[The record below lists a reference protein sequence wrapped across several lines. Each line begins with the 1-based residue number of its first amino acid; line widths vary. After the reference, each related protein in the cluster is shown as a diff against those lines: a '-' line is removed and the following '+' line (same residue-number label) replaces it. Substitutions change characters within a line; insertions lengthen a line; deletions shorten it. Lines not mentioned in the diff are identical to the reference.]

1 MDENTVESPKSN
13 TCYIGA
19 DLGTMFIVISRSD
32 RDDIRMMRNMF
43 LELDS
48 EEVEISELSD
58 MNYVKNTDGKLYI
71 LGDDAFKYANIFGK
85 EASRPM
91 QNGLISSKEIGAIDV
106 LTLMLKNL
114 IGDDLSDKEV
124 YCSYSVPAEAIDDG
138 KSVIYHERV
147 FRKIFNTLK
156 ISNKAVNEAMAI
168 IYSEC
173 ANEKFSGISV
183 SMGSGMCNTCLSFKG
198 IEVIKFSTARAGD
211 YIDNQVAAAL
221 NMIPNRV
228 TVIKENYLDLS
239 DSAVRNSK
247 KNVERV
253 LEALRYY
260 YESTI
265 DYTVKKM
272 IKEFNEK
279 IDIEIDSAIPIVV
292 AGGTSMPKG
301 TIELFETIFK
311 KYDFPIQVSEV
322 RRAKNPMT
330 AVSQGLLIK
339 TIADMKK

>member
-1 MDENTVESPKSN
+1 MDENTVETPKSN

-58 MNYVKNTDGKLYI
+58 MNYVKNADGKLYI

-147 FRKIFNTLK
+147 FRKIFNALK

-173 ANEKFSGISV
+173 AQEKFSGISV

-228 TVIKENYLDLS
+228 TVIKENHLDLS

-330 AVSQGLLIK
+330 SVSQGLLIK